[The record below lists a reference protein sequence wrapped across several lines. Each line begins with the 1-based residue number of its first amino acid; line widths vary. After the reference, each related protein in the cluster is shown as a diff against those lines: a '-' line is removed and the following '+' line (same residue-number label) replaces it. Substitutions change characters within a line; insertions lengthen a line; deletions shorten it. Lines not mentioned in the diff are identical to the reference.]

1 MFTVIPAKVDGE
13 DVDALSRK
21 FYLIA
26 FIGALYGLLAA
37 GVFSLGEDLLPTLV
51 LAAIVLAMF
60 HLLNRFLHL
69 DGLSD
74 FGDGMVC
81 GGNAERRMAAMKD
94 SKTGA
99 GGVGYALVFTIL
111 SFAALASLTGKAELL
126 FLPLIAEIM
135 NKNAMVFC
143 AFGGKAREGL
153 GNSFVSNTKGKQAVF
168 SLVLS
173 ILLAFGLILLV
184 CMPTL
189 YWDVDRIALFTV
201 AGGLVSGIV
210 GLFISNV
217 AMKNFGA
224 VNGDVMGATNEIDR
238 PIVLIAMLLLVAL

>member
-1 MFTVIPAKVDGE
+1 F
-13 DVDALSRK
+13 
-21 FYLIA
+21 F
-26 FIGALYGLLAA
+26 
-37 GVFSLGEDLLPTLV
+37 
-51 LAAIVLAMF
+51 
-60 HLLNRFLHL
+60 
-69 DGLSD
+69 
-74 FGDGMVC
+74 
-81 GGNAERRMAAMKD
+81 
-94 SKTGA
+94 
-99 GGVGYALVFTIL
+99 
-111 SFAALASLTGKAELL
+111 
-126 FLPLIAEIM
+126 PLIAEIM

-173 ILLAFGLILLV
+173 ILLAFGLIILV
-184 CMPTL
+184 CIPTL

-224 VNGDVMGATNEIDR
+224 VNGDVMGATNEICR
-238 PIVLIAMLLLVAL
+238 PVVLIALLLLVAL